1 MAIGDLFKSKQE
13 RERDKQKERRRAFRQ
28 AAGATDTVKERITK
42 LKKERDKA
50 WLDAR
55 QYLKDGQKSAAQ
67 RCLQTCRASEVL
79 MSKLET
85 KRWVFEQLVSKL
97 ELAKSDQDFAEALRA
112 INTVVQIDPDAVAD
126 VLGEVEDKLGDQVDT
141 DKIWERMHG
150 KEMEGAATHES
161 ETVPTLDQMMKDL
174 QDEVAV
180 DIEGETP
187 AGGRKTA
194 RKDKTATEPA
204 ATGDSTADL
213 RARARKIIDGGQG

>member
-1 MAIGDLFKSKQE
+1 MALGDLFKSQKE
-13 RERDKQKERRRAFRQ
+13 REREQQMKRRKAFREAER
-28 AAGATDTVKERITK
+28 AADTVKDRVTK

-50 WLDAR
+50 WQEAR

-67 RCLQTCRASEVL
+67 RSLQSCRASEVL
-79 MSKLET
+79 MAKLET

-97 ELAKSDQDFAEALRA
+97 EMAKSDQDFAQALGA
-112 INTVVQIDPDAVAD
+112 INTVVKIDPEAVAD

-141 DKIWERMHG
+141 DKIWGQMHE

-161 ETVPTLDQMMKDL
+161 DTVPTLDQMMKDL

-187 AGGRKTA
+187 AKNRKAAEKSAESAGDTA
-194 RKDKTATEPA
+194 
-204 ATGDSTADL
+204 SL
-213 RARARKIIDGGQG
+213 RQRARKIIDGGQG